1 MSYQVIQPPA
11 WAKPKGYS
19 NGVAVS
25 GGTLVFTGG
34 MIGWNAQ
41 QQFESDDFVEQTK
54 QALQN
59 VLEVVQEAGG
69 QAQHIVRLTWFI
81 TDRAAYLRH
90 QRALGEAYRA
100 VLGRHYPAM
109 SVVVVAGLLEAQAQV
124 EIEGTAVISS

>member
-1 MSYQVIQPPA
+1 MSYQVIQPPT

-59 VLEVVQEAGG
+59 VLEIVQEAGG

-81 TDRAAYLRH
+81 TDRAAYLRS
-90 QRALGEAYRA
+90 QKALGEAYRA